1 MSQESNENNHERQEQ
16 GQPQTLE
23 TEMTQETAE
32 AQAEERTEAQ
42 RREAAEKLQ
51 ASVREAV
58 ETAED
63 VREAVRR
70 LTVEALAEGRLDAA
84 EIRSVVEA
92 VVEGASAGIEKH
104 GTRARQALEEVLR
117 GLEDG
122 LIKAAEASK
131 LALEEAASRA
141 QEFAEQD
148 VKRAFDQLV
157 EMEKVYI
164 DTLTEVARK
173 GSEQSRAILSD
184 LAHHARNS
192 GTAIGEYMA
201 EVMETL
207 PRKLQEAGEWGL
219 KAGIESARTAG
230 AQLAAIASGF
240 LAGISE
246 ALDRQAK
253 KLRQEKS
260 D

>member
-1 MSQESNENNHERQEQ
+1 MSQESNPEQ
-16 GQPQTLE
+16 GPVRRP
-23 TEMTQETAE
+23 
-32 AQAEERTEAQ
+32 EEGGSRPREKTEAE

-51 ASVREAV
+51 AAVQEAV

-84 EIRSVVEA
+84 EIRSVVAA
-92 VVEGASAGIEKH
+92 VVEGAGTGIEKH
-104 GTRARQALEEVLR
+104 GARARQALEEVLR

-131 LALEEAASRA
+131 LALEEAAGRA

-164 DTLTEVARK
+164 DTLAEVAKK
-173 GSEQSRAILSD
+173 GTDQTREILDD
-184 LAHHARNS
+184 LARHARDS

-230 AQLAAIASGF
+230 SQLAAIASGF

-253 KLRQEKS
+253 RLKSEKPDQS
-260 D
+260 

>member
-1 MSQESNENNHERQEQ
+1 MSQENNPEQEQ
-16 GQPQTLE
+16 GQAHQPEVEAKAQPRGRSE
-23 TEMTQETAE
+23 AE
-32 AQAEERTEAQ
+32 

-51 ASVREAV
+51 AAVQEAV
-58 ETAED
+58 ETAGD
-63 VREAVRR
+63 IREAVRR

-92 VVEGASAGIEKH
+92 VVEGASAGVEKH
-104 GTRARQALEEVLR
+104 GGRARQALEEVLR

-131 LALEEAASRA
+131 LALEEAAGRA

-164 DTLTEVARK
+164 DTLADVAKKATEQTR
-173 GSEQSRAILSD
+173 EILND
-184 LAHHARNS
+184 LARHARNS

-219 KAGIESARTAG
+219 KAGIESTRTAG

-253 KLRQEKS
+253 RLRKEKS
-260 D
+260 DQG